1 MDRSKLAH
9 VVISCL
15 LVGILGASLMGSAG
29 AHVNSKFGHLWK
41 EHIKPKLSKE
51 GVVNT
56 ATNPID
62 WTQLKNVPAEIAD
75 GQDAVGEGGGG
86 GDITAVEAGSGL
98 TGGATSG
105 DATLSVDTNAIQA
118 RVGGSCGATSAIGQV
133 NANGTVQ
140 CNPLGAPK
148 VHIVGSDVNTALVDT
163 TAFTTLGSITE
174 LEVVDT
180 PKTFLT
186 TFSAESACTGSA
198 GDWCSVQILVD
209 GIPMIPDVGTNFAF
223 DSAND
228 GAETISSWESHS
240 MQRMGFDVPPGEHIV
255 TVQIR
260 TTAGAT
266 FQLDDWLLTV
276 LVI

>member
-1 MDRSKLAH
+1 MDRSRKSFVAALA
-9 VVISCL
+9 
-15 LVGILGASLMGSAG
+15 LVALLGAALGGSAG

-41 EHIKPKLSKE
+41 EHIKPKLSKA
-51 GVVNT
+51 GTINT
-56 ATNPID
+56 DTNPID

-86 GDITAVEAGSGL
+86 GDITSVNAGSGL

-105 DATLSVDTNAIQA
+105 DASLAVDPATIQS
-118 RVGGSCGATSAIGQV
+118 RIGGSCGTTSAIGQV
-133 NANGTVQ
+133 NADGTVQ
-140 CNPLGAPK
+140 CNPVGAPK
-148 VHIVGSDVNTALVDT
+148 LHIAGSDIGTTLVDT
-163 TAFTTLGSITE
+163 TAFTDLGFITE
-174 LEVVDT
+174 LEVFDA

-209 GIPMIPDVGTNFAF
+209 GIAMIPDVGTNFAF
-223 DSAND
+223 DSTND
-228 GAETISSWESHS
+228 GADTINSWESHS
-240 MQRMGFDVPPGEHIV
+240 MQRFVSGVAPGEHV
-255 TVQIR
+255 VKVQIR
-260 TTAGAT
+260 TTPGAT